1 MRLSLSRKGALFPSC
16 NTQFIAHVG
25 CLQMLLLSAPAL
37 DLSGRWGMC
46 RRVCMSETG
55 KQLLQQHHFTF
66 TSYTRN
72 RCGWSPH
79 DLCVV
84 HLPCSESEGCDNSHG
99 IIVREVRITDKLS
112 TLRCTEQEVLPE
124 VLLSSAEH
132 LTDKFKFCHIVR
144 PLVDW
149 STTNGLAAP

>member
-37 DLSGRWGMC
+37 DLSGRWGIC

-55 KQLLQQHHFTF
+55 RQLLQQHHLTF

-72 RCGWSPH
+72 RCGWTPH
-79 DLCVV
+79 DELCV
-84 HLPCSESEGCDNSHG
+84 L
-99 IIVREVRITDKLS
+99 
-112 TLRCTEQEVLPE
+112 CTFHVLKAKPATTAT
-124 VLLSSAEH
+124 VLLSVKS
-132 LTDKFKFCHIVR
+132 
-144 PLVDW
+144 
-149 STTNGLAAP
+149 G